1 MAVTDTPKAVPAVW
15 VPGLATLKLTAVA
28 PPLTVKM
35 PVVSVKEPWVAV
47 TLVEARAVV
56 ERHGGRGRRRR

>member
-1 MAVTDTPKAVPAVW
+1 MAAMDRPNWVPAVW
-15 VPGLATLKLTAVA
+15 VPGLVTLKLTAVA

-47 TLVEARAVV
+47 TLVVV
-56 ERHGGRGRRRR
+56 DPS

>member
-1 MAVTDTPKAVPAVW
+1 MAVMVTPNGAPAVW
-15 VPGLATLKLTAVA
+15 VPGLATVKLTAVA

-47 TLVEARAVV
+47 TLVVV
-56 ERHGGRGRRRR
+56 EPS